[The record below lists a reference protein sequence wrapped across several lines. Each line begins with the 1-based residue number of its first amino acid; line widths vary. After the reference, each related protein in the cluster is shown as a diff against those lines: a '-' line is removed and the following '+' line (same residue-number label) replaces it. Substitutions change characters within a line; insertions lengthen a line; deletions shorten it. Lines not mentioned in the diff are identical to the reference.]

1 MGIDA
6 LSSSAAASFGAVRC
20 GLEVVKVEKV
30 EEMGLSAVL
39 ARGSCICPCIEA
51 MSEAQVQGDQLVL
64 CTCLVFYAI
73 NPVCVAHPV
82 VFMQLRLAEAW
93 LYVFSLTQGSY
104 FLQVAWV
111 YVSLPQP
118 GLVLS
123 EFLLQVG
130 GVYRPK
136 VVLNHAGELAL
147 NVGPSITGGVGLVR
161 DLYVGDSE
169 AFFPSK
175 SQFV

>member
-1 MGIDA
+1 
-6 LSSSAAASFGAVRC
+6 
-20 GLEVVKVEKV
+20 
-30 EEMGLSAVL
+30 VL

-51 MSEAQVQGDQLVL
+51 MSEAQGVEQGIHAMEASSLAA
-64 CTCLVFYAI
+64 C
-73 NPVCVAHPV
+73 NGAHTLS
-82 VFMQLRLAEAW
+82 QISWCCALLRLAEAW